1 MRFFRGGQPGPSS
14 EEQQRAERS
23 RQMVEAGGI
32 PLEAEERIAR
42 QREPGAA
49 FTSDLSVD
57 ELAALRQLGY
67 RPLALV
73 MGSSMYQIGWVQG
86 GFSRLGGLGM
96 GWAAPEPEEN
106 LPLTRALTEAR
117 HLALGRLMRE
127 AEGLGAEGVVGVR
140 LLVRSWEWAQ
150 GMAEFTVLGTAV
162 RREGGAPP
170 ARPFT
175 STLSGQDL
183 AKLAATGQRPLGV
196 ALGASAWTA
205 MAFFGGLMGGMA
217 AWSNQEVSSFSRALH
232 LAQHQ
237 SRARMAAEA
246 SALGGQGVV
255 GVELESRVLEYQTG
269 SEQVQGR
276 IVQWVALGTV
286 VTEGERAAAAPAPR
300 LVVPLS

>member
-1 MRFFRGGQPGPSS
+1 MRFFRGGQPGPSP
-14 EEQQRAERS
+14 EELQRAERS
-23 RQMVEAGGI
+23 RQLVEAGGI

-42 QREPGAA
+42 QREAGAA

-73 MGSSMYQIGWVQG
+73 MGSSMYQIGWVQA
-86 GFSRLGGLGM
+86 GFSRFGGLGM
-96 GWAAPEPEEN
+96 GWTAPEPQEN
-106 LPLTRALTEAR
+106 LPLTRALSEAR

-140 LLVRSWEWAQ
+140 LVVRSWEWAQ
-150 GMAEFTVLGTAV
+150 GMAEFTVFGTAV
-162 RREGGAPP
+162 RRDGGTP
-170 ARPFT
+170 ATRPFT
-175 STLSGQDL
+175 STLSGQDM
-183 AKLAATGQRPLGV
+183 AKLATTGQRPLGV

-217 AWSNQEVSSFSRALH
+217 TWSNQEVSSFSRALH

-246 SALGGQGVV
+246 SALGGRGVV
-255 GVELESRVLEYQTG
+255 GVELESHILEYQTG

-286 VTEGERAAAAPAPR
+286 VGEGERAAAAPAPR